1 MQGFVLGL
9 SSGAACIAYCAP
21 VLIPYLL
28 GEKKNV
34 LQNALVI
41 SQFLGGRLLGYLVF
55 GVIAWGINRSI
66 LQAVDYPEF
75 IVGIAYVVL
84 SGFLILYSFLKTAPS
99 CAAERMSGLLNRVKS
114 EWQAL
119 LPGVMGVVT
128 GLSFCP
134 PFLLALTN
142 AAEKGS
148 LFHSLFFFFTFF
160 LGTSI
165 FFLPAPLLGICRGI
179 PVLQTIGKLAAGIM
193 GLYYLYSGII
203 LLIGGMK
210 RI

>member
-1 MQGFVLGL
+1 MQGFILGL
-9 SSGAACIAYCAP
+9 SSGTACIAYCAP

-28 GEKKNV
+28 GERKSA
-34 LQNALVI
+34 LQNVFVI
-41 SQFLGGRLLGYLVF
+41 SQFLGGRLLGYLTF

-66 LQAVDYPEF
+66 LQAVDYREF
-75 IVGIAYVVL
+75 LIGIAYVVL
-84 SGFLILYSFLKTAPS
+84 SGFLILYSFFKVGSS
-99 CAAERMSGLLNRVKS
+99 CGAEQMSNLLNRVKVG
-114 EWQAL
+114 WPVL

-134 PFLLALTN
+134 PFLLALAN

-148 LFHSLFFFFTFF
+148 LLHSLFFFLTFF

-165 FFLPAPLLGICRGI
+165 FFLPAPFIGIFRGI
-179 PVLQTIGKLAAGIM
+179 PGLQIIGKLAAGIM

-210 RI
+210 KI